1 MGLVDVRSFS
11 AKINET
17 SGEERRRKVRLATT
31 SAMKNAVS
39 LFETHRCMNPER
51 IDHTEPLDE
60 VAGE

>member
-1 MGLVDVRSFS
+1 
-11 AKINET
+11 
-17 SGEERRRKVRLATT
+17 
-31 SAMKNAVS
+31 MKNAVS